1 MCGIGVG
8 ELVILSGGEVLG
20 VIQIILREI
29 TERLKGS
36 SMPRIFSLLLFI
48 FFSL

>member
-1 MCGIGVG
+1 MGSDIFP
-8 ELVILSGGEVLG
+8 LG
-20 VIQIILREI
+20 SEGKVIQIILREI